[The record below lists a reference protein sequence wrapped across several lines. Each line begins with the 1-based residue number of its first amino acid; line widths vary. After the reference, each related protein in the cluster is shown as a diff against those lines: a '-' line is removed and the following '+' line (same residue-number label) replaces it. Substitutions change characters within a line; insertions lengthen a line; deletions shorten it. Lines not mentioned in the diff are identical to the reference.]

1 MCWFVP
7 LIIAGVS
14 AVSQMNAN
22 AQAADA
28 QAASD
33 EFNAKEAER
42 EATIAG
48 MKAENALERGE
59 SERDTY
65 MRKFQQEQGTR
76 AAGQGA
82 SGLVMGSGTGAD
94 VLADSEAL
102 AHLEGENIRHNSAME
117 AWDYNNQAR
126 NATTQAGLSRA
137 SALSAKKAVK
147 SQNTATLLNA
157 AGSAAGSFK

>member
-14 AVSQMNAN
+14 AVAQMNAN
-22 AQAADA
+22 EQAGNAQAAA
-28 QAASD
+28 D
-33 EFNAKEAER
+33 EFNAGEAER

-48 MKAENALERGE
+48 MKAGNALERGE
-59 SERDTY
+59 SERDSY
-65 MRKFQQEQGTR
+65 MRNFRQEQGTR

-94 VLADSEAL
+94 VLADSAAL
-102 AHLEGENIRHNSAME
+102 ARLEGEKIRHNAAME
-117 AWDYNNQAR
+117 VWDHNNQAR
-126 NATTQAGLSRA
+126 NATAQAGLSRA
-137 SALSAKKAVK
+137 SALSARKAVK
-147 SQNTATLLNA
+147 TQSTATLLSA